1 MAEEYKYYAFISYKR
16 EDEKQAKWLQNK
28 LEHYKLPTVV
38 RTENP
43 SLPETI
49 YPIFR
54 DTTDLSGGF
63 LAGAIEDA
71 LKSSKYLIVVCSPR
85 AAQSQWVCK
94 EVQYFI
100 DSGREKYIIPFIIDG
115 EPNSKNIAEE
125 CFPENLRNLS
135 GEKEILGINIS
146 EMGRDAAAIKV
157 VARMFDLRF
166 DTLWQ
171 RYERSKKIKRIQ
183 LYCLSLLV
191 AIIGLVVGA
200 IFIYQNG
207 QISNKNVEIQNQ
219 NKLLEIKNDSLKIA
233 FLNLAKAKEDIEQ
246 RNQALTKSRDS
257 IVSINSKLNTANSE
271 IILKNL
277 SLRKINKTIL
287 AEMAVKNMLLNNNLL
302 AKQNIANMCLDSDDE
317 ELLSVPKAEYVMRT
331 SYWNSIKRGI
341 EGDFTYDF
349 KEDFEI
355 INNSV
360 NDSLVGLFLKD
371 SNEIIAFNFNKRE
384 ITKKFSLGN
393 GFFDVCSYNPIADVA
408 VYTFEDSVLYVRNLR
423 TGKDVTNPISAKQE
437 EVIECCGVSENQQRV
452 MYAIYRDEYDFARY
466 HILDLQENTITDLIP
481 SLVQCHDFSKDGKQ
495 AIMNL
500 YIDEDSAKTV
510 LCDFELYTYAE
521 LPFWQK
527 RFKSKTCKFI
537 DNYKISF
544 IDRNEMGK
552 DCIYIYNALLDTI
565 TNKKYPIELDEFID
579 ENLIA
584 FSPKGNFLCSYKNNV
599 LGVDRVSPFESFPD
613 VNQEFSIEIPNLID
627 KFDCGPCVFNTSE
640 NKLLYKSIASS
651 GGYQLGILNLNI
663 DKRRKDIV
671 LRSGKRYLDYNN
683 DYPEYYA
690 ELRDVMTDSIIG
702 FPMILSDMPLYKENK
717 FDDGSRIIFPTD
729 SAMLICDF
737 CQPSLER
744 IPLNYEI
751 IEYDFDNRML
761 ILTFNEGPH
770 NGFEVYDMN
779 TYKLISRKYFE
790 DTRIGSPLIIK
801 SQNKI
806 AVKTKFGIMM
816 YDDLTF
822 NLIDTIPCENISLGT
837 NIALSSNQKMLA
849 YIDRNF
855 KLYIWDIEKN
865 KLVKQMIH
873 PFNQFH
879 SFAFDISFSQDD
891 NYICVSGPYDSYI
904 YNIHTEELVLKIPD
918 YCFFCTE
925 TNKICVSYN
934 YLYDFPTMEE
944 LREYYKT
951 LE

>member
-1 MAEEYKYYAFISYKR
+1 MTNKNKYYAFISYKR

-191 AIIGLVVGA
+191 AIIGLIVGA

-277 SLRKINKTIL
+277 SLRKITKTIL

-331 SYWNSIKRGI
+331 SYWNSLKRGI

-349 KEDFEI
+349 EEDFEI

-384 ITKKFSLGN
+384 ITKKISLGI
-393 GFFDVCSYNPIADVA
+393 GFFDVCSYNPITDVA

-437 EVIECCGVSENQQRV
+437 EDIECCGVSENQQRI
-452 MYAIYRDEYDFARY
+452 MYEIYNEKSGIGRN
-466 HILDLQENTITDLIP
+466 HILDLQENTIYDLIP
-481 SLVQCHDFSKDGKQ
+481 SLVECFDFSKDGKQ
-495 AIMNL
+495 AIMDL
-500 YIDEDSAKTV
+500 MIDEDSTKFV

-521 LPFWQK
+521 LPSLQK
-527 RFKSKTCKFI
+527 RRNPNTYNYRFI
-537 DNYKISF
+537 DNYEISF

-552 DCIYIYNALLDTI
+552 DCMYIYNTLFDSI
-565 TNKKYPIELDEFID
+565 MNVKIPLDEFKHK
-579 ENLIA
+579 NWVA
-584 FSPKGNFLCSYKNNV
+584 YSPKGSFFCSYKNNV
-599 LGVDRVSPFESFPD
+599 LGVDRIYPFRKIPIID
-613 VNQEFSIEIPNLID
+613 QEFSIEIPNLKLINE
-627 KFDCGPCVFNTSE
+627 FDIPCVFNTSE
-640 NKLLYKSIASS
+640 NKLLYKGIASS

-663 DKRRKDIV
+663 DKRRKDLV
-671 LRSGKRYLDYNN
+671 LRSGKRYLDYNY
-683 DYPEYYA
+683 DYPEYHV

-702 FPMILSDMPLYKENK
+702 FPMILSGVPSYYSDK
-717 FDDGSRIIFPTD
+717 FDDDNRIIFPND
-729 SAMLICDF
+729 SSILICDF
-737 CQPSLER
+737 CKQSLER
-744 IPLNYEI
+744 IPVNYRI
-751 IEYDFDNRML
+751 KDYDFDNRML
-761 ILTFNEGPH
+761 ILTFIGSGF
-770 NGFEVYDMN
+770 GFEVYDMN
-779 TYKLISRKYFE
+779 TYKLISRKDFE
-790 DTRIGSPLIIK
+790 DTWIESPLIIK

-806 AVKTKFGIMM
+806 AIKTRFGIMI

-822 NLIDTIPCENISLGT
+822 NLINTIPYENGNVVS
-837 NIALSSNQKMLA
+837 NIALSSNQKLLA
-849 YIDRNF
+849 YDDGSF

-865 KLVKQMIH
+865 KLVKKFMI
-873 PFNQFH
+873 PLASNNIILKK
-879 SFAFDISFSQDD
+879 ISFSPDD
-891 NYICVSGPYDSYI
+891 NYICLSSYHKSYI
-904 YNIHTEELVLKIPD
+904 YNIDTEELVLEIPD

-925 TNKICVSYN
+925 TNKICVGGD

-951 LE
+951 WE

>member
-63 LAGAIEDA
+63 LARAIEDA

-317 ELLSVPKAEYVMRT
+317 EL
-331 SYWNSIKRGI
+331 
-341 EGDFTYDF
+341 
-349 KEDFEI
+349 
-355 INNSV
+355 
-360 NDSLVGLFLKD
+360 
-371 SNEIIAFNFNKRE
+371 
-384 ITKKFSLGN
+384 
-393 GFFDVCSYNPIADVA
+393 
-408 VYTFEDSVLYVRNLR
+408 
-423 TGKDVTNPISAKQE
+423 
-437 EVIECCGVSENQQRV
+437 
-452 MYAIYRDEYDFARY
+452 
-466 HILDLQENTITDLIP
+466 
-481 SLVQCHDFSKDGKQ
+481 
-495 AIMNL
+495 
-500 YIDEDSAKTV
+500 
-510 LCDFELYTYAE
+510 
-521 LPFWQK
+521 
-527 RFKSKTCKFI
+527 
-537 DNYKISF
+537 
-544 IDRNEMGK
+544 
-552 DCIYIYNALLDTI
+552 
-565 TNKKYPIELDEFID
+565 
-579 ENLIA
+579 
-584 FSPKGNFLCSYKNNV
+584 
-599 LGVDRVSPFESFPD
+599 
-613 VNQEFSIEIPNLID
+613 
-627 KFDCGPCVFNTSE
+627 
-640 NKLLYKSIASS
+640 
-651 GGYQLGILNLNI
+651 
-663 DKRRKDIV
+663 
-671 LRSGKRYLDYNN
+671 
-683 DYPEYYA
+683 
-690 ELRDVMTDSIIG
+690 
-702 FPMILSDMPLYKENK
+702 
-717 FDDGSRIIFPTD
+717 
-729 SAMLICDF
+729 
-737 CQPSLER
+737 
-744 IPLNYEI
+744 
-751 IEYDFDNRML
+751 
-761 ILTFNEGPH
+761 
-770 NGFEVYDMN
+770 
-779 TYKLISRKYFE
+779 
-790 DTRIGSPLIIK
+790 
-801 SQNKI
+801 
-806 AVKTKFGIMM
+806 
-816 YDDLTF
+816 
-822 NLIDTIPCENISLGT
+822 
-837 NIALSSNQKMLA
+837 
-849 YIDRNF
+849 
-855 KLYIWDIEKN
+855 
-865 KLVKQMIH
+865 
-873 PFNQFH
+873 
-879 SFAFDISFSQDD
+879 
-891 NYICVSGPYDSYI
+891 
-904 YNIHTEELVLKIPD
+904 
-918 YCFFCTE
+918 
-925 TNKICVSYN
+925 
-934 YLYDFPTMEE
+934 
-944 LREYYKT
+944 
-951 LE
+951 

>member
-125 CFPENLRNLS
+125 CFPKNLRNLS

-331 SYWNSIKRGI
+331 SYWNSLKRGI

-349 KEDFEI
+349 EEDFEI

-360 NDSLVGLFLKD
+360 NDSLVGLFLKN

-393 GFFDVCSYNPIADVA
+393 DFDVCSYNPITDVA
-408 VYTFEDSVLYVRNLR
+408 VYTFDDSVLYVRNLR

-437 EVIECCGVSENQQRV
+437 EDIECCGVSENQQRI
-452 MYAIYRDEYDFARY
+452 MYEIYNEKSGIGRY
-466 HILDLQENTITDLIP
+466 HILDLQENTIYDLIP
-481 SLVQCHDFSKDGKQ
+481 SLVECFDFSKDGKQ
-495 AIMNL
+495 AIMDL
-500 YIDEDSAKTV
+500 MIDEDSTKFV

-521 LPFWQK
+521 LPSLQK
-527 RFKSKTCKFI
+527 RWNPNTYNYRFI
-537 DNYKISF
+537 DNYEISF

-552 DCIYIYNALLDTI
+552 DCMYIYNTLFDSI
-565 TNKKYPIELDEFID
+565 MNVKIPLDEFKHK
-579 ENLIA
+579 NWVA
-584 FSPKGNFLCSYKNNV
+584 YSPKGSFFCSYKNKV
-599 LGVDRVSPFESFPD
+599 LGVDRIYPFQKIPIID
-613 VNQEFSIEIPNLID
+613 QEFSIEIPNLKLINE
-627 KFDCGPCVFNTSE
+627 FDIPCVFNTSE

-671 LRSGKRYLDYNN
+671 LRSGKRYLDYNY
-683 DYPEYYA
+683 DYPEYHV

-702 FPMILSDMPLYKENK
+702 FPMILSGVPSYYSDK
-717 FDDGSRIIFPTD
+717 FDDDNRIIFPND
-729 SAMLICDF
+729 SSILICDF
-737 CQPSLER
+737 CQQSLER
-744 IPLNYEI
+744 IPVNYRI
-751 IEYDFDNRML
+751 REYDFDNRML
-761 ILTFNEGPH
+761 ILTFIGSGF
-770 NGFEVYDMN
+770 GFEVYDMN
-779 TYKLISRKYFE
+779 TYKLISRKDFE
-790 DTRIGSPLIIK
+790 DTWIESPLIIK

-806 AVKTKFGIMM
+806 AIKTRFGIMI

-822 NLIDTIPCENISLGT
+822 NLINTIPYENGNVVS
-837 NIALSSNQKMLA
+837 NIALSSNQKLLA
-849 YIDRNF
+849 YGDESF

-865 KLVKQMIH
+865 KLVKKFMI
-873 PFNQFH
+873 PLASN
-879 SFAFDISFSQDD
+879 DIILKKISFSPDD
-891 NYICVSGPYDSYI
+891 NYICLSSYNKSYI
-904 YNIHTEELVLKIPD
+904 YNIDTEELVLEIPD

-925 TNKICVSYN
+925 TNKICVGGD

-951 LE
+951 WE

>member
-38 RTENP
+38 RAENP

-115 EPNSKNIAEE
+115 EPNSKNLAEE

-183 LYCLSLLV
+183 LYCLSFLV

-349 KEDFEI
+349 EEDFEI

-393 GFFDVCSYNPIADVA
+393 NLDLCSYNPITDVA
-408 VYTFEDSVLYVRNLR
+408 VYTFDDSVLYVRNLR

-437 EVIECCGVSENQQRV
+437 EGIECCGVSENQQRV
-452 MYAIYRDEYDFARY
+452 MYAIYSDEYDFARY

-510 LCDFELYTYAE
+510 LCDFELDTYAE

-527 RFKSKTCKFI
+527 RNNAQTCKFI
-537 DNYKISF
+537 RNYVMSF
-544 IDRNEMGK
+544 IESNETGK
-552 DCIYIYNALLDTI
+552 DCMYIYNALLDTI
-565 TNKKYPIELDEFID
+565 TNKKSPIELNDFKY
-579 ENLIA
+579 ENLVA
-584 FSPKGNFLCSYKNNV
+584 FSPKGKFLCSYKNNV
-599 LGVDRVSPFESFPD
+599 LGVDRVFLFDMFPHPD
-613 VNQEFSIEIPNLID
+613 QEFSIEIPNLID

-671 LRSGKRYLDYNN
+671 FKSGKRYLYYKD
-683 DYPEYYA
+683 DYPNYYV
-690 ELRDVMTDSIIG
+690 ELRDVMSDSIIG
-702 FPMILSDMPLYKENK
+702 FPMILSDMPFYRHNK
-717 FDDGSRIIFPTD
+717 FDGGSRIIFPTD

-737 CQPSLER
+737 CQQSLER
-744 IPLNYEI
+744 IPLNYRSSLSD
-751 IEYDFDNRML
+751 YDLDNRM
-761 ILTFNEGPH
+761 FVVEFG

-779 TYKLISRKYFE
+779 TYKLISRKDFE
-790 DTRIGSPLIIK
+790 DIWIGSPLIIK
-801 SQNKI
+801 SQNKV
-806 AVKTKFGIMM
+806 AVSTSFGIMM

-822 NLIDTIPCENISLGT
+822 NLIDTIPCENISLLD
-837 NIALSSNQKMLA
+837 IALSSNQKMLA
-849 YIDRNF
+849 YNDKY
-855 KLYIWDIEKN
+855 KLYIWDINKN
-865 KLVKQMIH
+865 KLVKQIIL
-873 PFNQFH
+873 PIGDENRTFVRE
-879 SFAFDISFSQDD
+879 ISFSQDD
-891 NYICVSGPYDSYI
+891 NYICVSGFYKSYI
-904 YNIHTEELVLKIPD
+904 YNINTEELVLEIPD
-918 YCFFCTE
+918 NCFFCTE
-925 TNKICVSYN
+925 TNKICVGGD

-944 LREYYKT
+944 LRKYYKT
-951 LE
+951 WE